1 MFPSGVVAR
10 VPLLT
15 AVGVVGV
22 SLLAVIV
29 VVGVLV
35 LPTIVDAH
43 TIAFLVSV

>member
-22 SLLAVIV
+22 SLLAGIG

-43 TIAFLVSV
+43 IAFLVSV